1 MTLEDYTKQP
11 FTADASL
18 YNGQPIDIVLNVFH
32 F

>member
-18 YNGQPIDIVLNVFH
+18 YNGQPTDTDVEYSI
-32 F
+32 